1 MSFGKVFMMEV
12 EVRRMLSFM
21 AVKFI
26 AMVAVIVDSTQA
38 LMPLPNPS
46 DSTLMTRPSPFNF
59 CDMKQSPQT
68 TLPALFFWKKS
79 TSMKLPLF
87 LKTNAIKV
95 VFCHLF

>member
-1 MSFGKVFMMEV
+1 
-12 EVRRMLSFM
+12 M
-21 AVKFI
+21 AVKFM

-38 LMPLPNPS
+38 LIPLPNPS
-46 DSTLMTRPSPFNF
+46 DNTLITRPSPFNF

-87 LKTNAIKV
+87 LKTNEIKV
-95 VFCHLF
+95 VSCHPFCKHP